1 MLCYVGCTRRSSHCK
16 NKQLINFS
24 RESVSSDQGC
34 IADNGGCEE
43 KCNDVRDGIYFCSCD
58 LPGKVRSPTD
68 PKACVGEYSD
78 TVLLPS
84 QQFCEV
90 SWLFTETVK
99 KNTHT
104 WLCQS
109 CESHNMTPSSQIWT
123 NVKATWRTTVRTP
136 AATPWSAT
144 RVSAPKVSRSV
155 HTHLSNVDVG
165 GGTSVTVLMVRLT
178 CLHSCI
184 NFTDRYL
191 SQCSSYA
198 VWQLLAKK
206 WNIDVKHKTSKQTK
220 KQLCQ
225 HQFN

>member
-1 MLCYVGCTRRSSHCK
+1 MTSEMASISARVIFQAKCAPQPTLK
-16 NKQLINFS
+16 LAW
-24 RESVSSDQGC
+24 VSAVTQ
-34 IADNGGCEE
+34 
-43 KCNDVRDGIYFCSCD
+43 RF
-58 LPGKVRSPTD
+58 
-68 PKACVGEYSD
+68 
-78 TVLLPS
+78 LPS
-84 QQFCEV
+84 QQILWRFMAFV
-90 SWLFTETVK
+90 TL
-99 KNTHT
+99 
-104 WLCQS
+104 S

-220 KQLCQ
+220 KQPCQ
-225 HQFN
+225 RRFSWMCSHTHWMCQWYRCMYMSGYPAYRRR

>member
-1 MLCYVGCTRRSSHCK
+1 MTSEMASISARVIFQAKCAPQPTLK
-16 NKQLINFS
+16 LAW
-24 RESVSSDQGC
+24 VSTVTQC
-34 IADNGGCEE
+34 
-43 KCNDVRDGIYFCSCD
+43 FC
-58 LPGKVRSPTD
+58 
-68 PKACVGEYSD
+68 
-78 TVLLPS
+78 LPS
-84 QQFCEV
+84 SFVKFHGFLRKQ
-90 SWLFTETVK
+90 WK

-155 HTHLSNVDVG
+155 NTHLSNVDVG

-220 KQLCQ
+220 KQPCQ